1 MYLPLLKNRNCTID
15 QPAAMTL
22 MAAKVITMMMNSSV
36 MEEDPVEEHHEA
48 AEVVAAAME
57 AVEAVDKAEAEAD
70 RVLHILEVRH
80 LSHLVLQTTIKVLG
94 ASQNQ
99 SGIMISRV

>member
-1 MYLPLLKNRNCTID
+1 MSLPLLTNRHCTID

-22 MAAKVITMMMNSSV
+22 MAAKVITMMLNSSV

-57 AVEAVDKAEAEAD
+57 AVEAVDKAEAD
-70 RVLHILEVRH
+70 GVLHILEVRH
-80 LSHLVLQTTIKVLG
+80 LSHLVLQTTIKALG